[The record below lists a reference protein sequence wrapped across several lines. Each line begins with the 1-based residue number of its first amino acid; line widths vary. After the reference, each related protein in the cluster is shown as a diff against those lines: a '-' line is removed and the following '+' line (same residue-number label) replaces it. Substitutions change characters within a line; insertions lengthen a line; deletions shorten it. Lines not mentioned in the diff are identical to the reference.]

1 MRGPPGAGRKVY
13 LLGHEISYSRS
24 PDMQN
29 AAFRAVGLDWT
40 YELLDVPPADL
51 LAALSAMRRGDVAG
65 ANVTIPHK
73 QPVMQFMD
81 ALDAEAVKA
90 HAVNTIVHDGDR
102 LVGSNTD
109 IAAIR
114 EAIAGVGLEPR
125 GASAVI
131 FGAGASARAA
141 SVALEGAHVTFVS
154 RHPDE
159 TDLPGRV
166 IAWDDA
172 SLHGLVRAAD
182 LLINA
187 TPLGRR
193 DEMPIRPAALPRDGA
208 VIDLVYVTG
217 GTPLVRKA
225 RSLGLRT
232 ADGWEILLAQGAR
245 SFEAWTG
252 RAAPVSAMRETLQP

>member
-1 MRGPPGAGRKVY
+1 
-13 LLGHEISYSRS
+13 
-24 PDMQN
+24 MQN
-29 AAFRAVGLDWT
+29 AAFRALGLDWT
-40 YELLDVPPADL
+40 YELLDVPPGEL
-51 LAALSAMRRGDVAG
+51 PAAVEGLRRDGFAG

-73 QPVMQFMD
+73 QAVMEHMD
-81 ALDAEAVKA
+81 SMDAEAVKA
-90 HAVNTIVHDGDR
+90 RAVNTIVRDGDR
-102 LVGSNTD
+102 LTGSNTD

-114 EAIAGVGLEPR
+114 SAIASVALDPKGKNVVVLGVG
-125 GASAVI
+125 G
-131 FGAGASARAA
+131 SARAA

-159 TDLPGRV
+159 ADVPGRV
-166 IAWDDA
+166 IAWDDG
-172 SLHGLVRAAD
+172 SLHSLVRSAD

-193 DEMPIRPAALPRDGA
+193 EEMPIRPAALPRDGA

-245 SFEAWTG
+245 SFEMWTG
-252 RAAPVSAMRETLQP
+252 RAAPLSVMRETLQP

>member
-1 MRGPPGAGRKVY
+1 M
-13 LLGHEISYSRS
+13 H
-24 PDMQN
+24 N
-29 AAFRAVGLDWT
+29 AAFRALRMDWT
-40 YELLDVPPADL
+40 YELLDVSPGDL
-51 LAALSAMRRGDVAG
+51 LAALSDLRHEDVAG

-73 QPVMQFMD
+73 QPVMQLMD
-81 ALDAEAVKA
+81 ALDGEAVKA

-114 EAIAGVGLEPR
+114 EAIASVGVEPE
-125 GASAVI
+125 GAKAVV
-131 FGAGASARAA
+131 FGAGGSARAA

-172 SLHGLVRAAD
+172 SLPGLVRAAD

-252 RAAPVSAMRETLQP
+252 QAAPVSAMRETLQP

>member
-1 MRGPPGAGRKVY
+1 M
-13 LLGHEISYSRS
+13 H
-24 PDMQN
+24 N
-29 AAFRAVGLDWT
+29 AAFRALGLEWE
-40 YELLDVPPADL
+40 YELLDVPPGDL
-51 LAALSAMRRGDVAG
+51 PAAVEGLRRQDVAG

-73 QPVMQFMD
+73 QSVMQHMD
-81 ALDAEAVKA
+81 SIDAEAVKA
-90 HAVNTIVHDGDR
+90 RAVNTIVRNGDR

-114 EAIAGVGLEPR
+114 TAIASVAVEPKGANVVVFGVG
-125 GASAVI
+125 G
-131 FGAGASARAA
+131 SARAA

-159 TDLPGRV
+159 ADVPGRV
-166 IAWDDA
+166 IAWDDD
-172 SLHGLVRAAD
+172 SLHALVRSAD
-182 LLINA
+182 LLVNA

-193 DEMPIRPAALPRDGA
+193 EEMPIRPAALPRDGA

-245 SFEAWTG
+245 SFEMWSG
-252 RAAPVSAMRETLQP
+252 RAAPLSAMRETLQP

>member
-1 MRGPPGAGRKVY
+1 MFETLSDRLTQVFSSLRGRGRLSPADIDATCREIRIA
-13 LLGHEISYSRS
+13 LLV
-24 PDMQN
+24 D
-29 AAFRAVGLDWT
+29 GLD
-40 YELLDVPPADL
+40 
-51 LAALSAMRRGDVAG
+51 AG
-65 ANVTIPHK
+65 
-73 QPVMQFMD
+73 
-81 ALDAEAVKA
+81 AVKA
-90 HAVNTIVHDGDR
+90 RAVNTIVNDGGR

-114 EAIAGVGLEPR
+114 DAIANVGVEPR
-125 GASAVI
+125 GANVVV
-131 FGAGASARAA
+131 FGAGGSARAA

-172 SLHGLVRAAD
+172 SLHGLVRTAD
-182 LLINA
+182 LLLNA

-208 VIDLVYVTG
+208 VIDLVYVAG

-232 ADGWEILLAQGAR
+232 ADGWEILLAQGAAPSR
-245 SFEAWTG
+245 RGPVEP
-252 RAAPVSAMRETLQP
+252 APVGAMRETLQP